1 MVTYA
6 ALIGRKLILCI
17 MERCFERE
25 LQEVRGGTSAVYAF
39 DFSGC
44 IEKAIKFIK
53 EYKDEIIRGL
63 KKGWNR
69 F

>member
-1 MVTYA
+1 
-6 ALIGRKLILCI
+6 
-17 MERCFERE
+17 MESCFEKE
-25 LQEVRGGTSAVYAF
+25 LQEVKGGTSAVYAF
-39 DFSGC
+39 DLGGY
-44 IEKAIKFIK
+44 IEKALDFLK

>member
-1 MVTYA
+1 
-6 ALIGRKLILCI
+6 
-17 MERCFERE
+17 MERCFEKE
-25 LQEVRGGTSAVYAF
+25 LQEIRGGTAVVYEF
-39 DFSGC
+39 NLGDC
-44 IEKAIKFIK
+44 IDRAIRFLK